1 MSTMLP
7 PGPCALYPK
16 KATDMIV
23 TASVFVVKFF
33 QADILLWNANQAVQ
47 PVWSWPCVFNLVK

>member
-16 KATDMIV
+16 KATVVIV

-33 QADILLWNANQAVQ
+33 QADILLWNANQAV
-47 PVWSWPCVFNLVK
+47 